1 MAAESCADL
10 SLVPHLRKRRIEE
23 SETDPSSSYEFMNIN
38 KLSDLLLFEILYR
51 LPCRWALQC
60 KSISKRWFSLI
71 SHPYFIRRYI
81 HHRHSDSQQQQ
92 QQPFTLL
99 LQYAHNSEKTI
110 LVLPSHNSEFFT
122 DSTNVGLDF
131 LNFLPL
137 KARKN
142 DPFCVEVEASFNDL
156 LLVRHEVS
164 RFSEPIK
171 FCEYFI
177 CNPFTKQWLTLP
189 PRTTS
194 FVMVGFV
201 CKPYCLDKEQ
211 GCVTNVH
218 YRYKV
223 VRIHSSSETNTT
235 QLRVEIFSSETG
247 EWRDSLVSSP
257 RGLSPFKVESLH
269 AGVVA
274 CNGMLHW
281 VNTDEEN
288 KFIKGFVVFDPFN
301 DAERCH
307 YLDPPID
314 ISPKH
319 FAVSIGEFQGR
330 LRIFQGGHERNDAYN
345 SYYFSVWE
353 LEDYS
358 DAGTWCMKYKVH
370 FKDMVSEHSEIV
382 QIFKIMGEYELPPPV
397 LFLAFDPIDDETVF
411 LQFRHHVVL
420 CNMRT
425 GVLKMAGELL
435 RDRGKILSEVSGFLW
450 SVPTKYAFLLGQ
462 PSWPTPVPPLPLKF
476 DECPSNC

>member
-1 MAAESCADL
+1 MAAESSADL
-10 SLVPHLRKRRIEE
+10 SLVPNSRKRRIKG
-23 SETDPSSSYEFMNIN
+23 SEPDPSSSYEFMSIN

-60 KSISKRWFSLI
+60 KSVSKRWLSLI

-110 LVLPSHNSEFFT
+110 LVLPSHNSEFFN
-122 DSTNVGLDF
+122 DCTNVGLDF

-142 DPFCVEVEASFNDL
+142 DPFCIEVEASFNDL
-156 LLVRHEVS
+156 LLVRNEVSS

-194 FVMVGFV
+194 FVMVGFI
-201 CKPYCLDKEQ
+201 CKPYCLD
-211 GCVTNVH
+211 NVH

-223 VRIHSSSETNTT
+223 VRIHSPSETNAT
-235 QLRVEIFSSETG
+235 QLRMEIFSSETG
-247 EWRDSLVSSP
+247 EWRDSVVSSP
-257 RGLSPFKVESLH
+257 RGLNSFRVASLH

-281 VNTDEEN
+281 VNTDEKD

-314 ISPKH
+314 ISPKQ
-319 FAVSIGEFQGR
+319 FAVSFGEFQGR
-330 LRIFQGGHERNDAYN
+330 LRIFQGGQGRNDAYN
-345 SYYFSVWE
+345 SYYFSVWD

-358 DAGTWCMKYKVH
+358 GAGTWCMKYKVH

-382 QIFKIMGEYELPPPV
+382 QIFKLMEEYEVQPPV
-397 LFLAFDPIDDETVF
+397 LFLAFHPIDDEIVF

-425 GVLKMAGELL
+425 GVLKMAGESL
-435 RDRGKILSEVSGFLW
+435 RDKGNSLSEVSGYLW
-450 SVPTKYAFLLGQ
+450 SVPTKYALLLGQ

-476 DECPSNC
+476 DEFPSNC